1 MLGTLAGALLT
12 IVASLALGVAIL
24 RTVAPALPLAVVPGV
39 GYAALICAAAVLVR
53 APGRA
58 ATGLVVLAILALLA
72 AWRARGERARPVAV
86 AGAAVSMAAVLAL
99 LLLPFLATG
108 HFGPLGVGM
117 DNDLGF
123 HLGWVYGLA
132 HGPAP
137 FPFFSLSYPL
147 GSESLAACLTSLG
160 IGDEQ
165 ALIGVTAAAIALTS
179 LSAFA
184 ALSSHD
190 WRLRVPV
197 AVACALPYLSAG
209 YFGEGSFKEPI
220 MGLLVLTL
228 ALATA
233 ARAPTGRREAAVL
246 LVLTVAT
253 VFIFGPPGL
262 IWPVAFVLVGVF
274 AGRWQR
280 PRSRG
285 ELARQLVLAAA
296 ALGAVALLAAAAG
309 ALGKQIGA
317 SGFRIY
323 LGGPPAGDFG
333 GNFPRQL
340 PITEGLGVWLG
351 RDFRFP
357 YSGGVLSPAVVVL
370 AIVLFASAAA
380 GLARRWRTTLLLPTL
395 AAIAIYLAARVTTL
409 AYFSAKL
416 MVGAGPLLVLCIFSG
431 LLGIRLSAPSRAR
444 WAVPMALALL
454 FAAAVIWS
462 SAGALRASPVDDPAL
477 GAELESFRPLVVH
490 HTVVFLGEDG
500 WSPEW
505 LRGATLS
512 GSGARTQFS
521 VQPFKS
527 GAPPFDFDTPD
538 PSVLN
543 TADYVITTRT
553 LDASTPPPNWVLV
566 RTTAHYELFARRS
579 TAPAREILDEQGA
592 PGATLDCSQASARAL
607 ASERGIAAVRAA
619 PVASSAW
626 RSAVGATQPE
636 YPGLAATPLGAGVA
650 FATLRPMPGRVELSV
665 AYRTSLPV
673 TLSAGGV
680 SVRLTPT
687 LEPYG
692 PLWGVAVISTGG
704 RPVIIRLQVGQ
715 GHAPISGGA
724 GLIGPVTA
732 VPDRLGD
739 TIVPLRASCGRYV
752 DWYRLAH

>member
-1 MLGTLAGALLT
+1 M
-12 IVASLALGVAIL
+12 
-24 RTVAPALPLAVVPGV
+24 
-39 GYAALICAAAVLVR
+39 
-53 APGRA
+53 
-58 ATGLVVLAILALLA
+58 TGLVVLAILALAA
-72 AWRARGERARPVAV
+72 AWHARAERPRPATV
-86 AGAAVSMAAVLAL
+86 AGGAVSMAAVLAL
-99 LLLPFLATG
+99 LLLPFLAAG

-137 FPFFSLSYPL
+137 FPFLSLSYPL

-160 IGDEQ
+160 LGDEQ

-190 WRLRVPV
+190 WKLRVPV
-197 AVACALPYLSAG
+197 AVACGIPYLSAG

-228 ALATA
+228 ALATS
-233 ARAPTGRREAAVL
+233 ARARTGRGEAAVL

-262 IWPVAFVLVGVF
+262 IWPLAFVLLGVF

-280 PRSRG
+280 PRSRRK
-285 ELARQLVLAAA
+285 LARQLLVAAA

-333 GNFPRQL
+333 GNFARQL
-340 PITEGLGVWLG
+340 PITEGLGAWLG

-370 AIVLFASAAA
+370 AIVVFASAAV
-380 GLARRWRTTLLLPTL
+380 GLSRSWRTSPLLPTA
-395 AAIAIYLAARVTTL
+395 AAIVIYLAARETTL

-416 MVGAGPLLVLCIFSG
+416 IVSAGPLLVLCIFSG
-431 LLGIRLSAPSRAR
+431 LLGIRPSTPSRAR
-444 WAVPMALALL
+444 SAAPVALALV
-454 FAAAVIWS
+454 FAATVIWC
-462 SAGALRASPVDDPAL
+462 SAAALRASPVDDPAL

-490 HTVVFLGEDG
+490 HTVVFLGDDG

-512 GSGARTQFS
+512 ASGVRAPFT
-521 VQPFKS
+521 VQPLKS
-527 GAPPFDFDTPD
+527 GDPPFDFDTPD
-538 PSVLN
+538 PPVLN

-553 LDASTPPPNWVLV
+553 LDASAPPVNWALV
-566 RTTAHYELFARRS
+566 RTTAHYELFARHGA
-579 TAPAREILDEQGA
+579 APAREILDEQSA
-592 PGATLDCSQASARAL
+592 PGATLDCSQGSARAL
-607 ASERGIAAVRAA
+607 ASQRGIAAIRAA
-619 PVASSAW
+619 PVSSSPW
-626 RSAVGATQPE
+626 RSAAGATLPE
-636 YPGLAATPLGAGVA
+636 YPGLTATPLGPGVA
-650 FATLRPMPGRVELSV
+650 FSTLHPMPGRVELSV

-680 SVRLTPT
+680 SVHLTPT

-692 PLWGVAVISTGG
+692 PLWGVAVISTRG
-704 RPVIIRLQVGQ
+704 RPLTLRLQVGQ
-715 GHAPISGGA
+715 GHVPISGGA
-724 GLIGPVTA
+724 GLIGRVTA

-752 DWYRLAH
+752 DWYQRTR